1 MDSLFWGTTL
11 IEFGDIVNDLL
22 FDVDRIPYENINPE
36 KKEVKK
42 TIYDS
47 SQGTKYNIPPYVN
60 WNIEILEQEKFGLLN
75 KCAPYIIWKKSAI
88 GAWSIRSDIFGM
100 PLRVG

>member
-42 TIYDS
+42 IE
-47 SQGTKYNIPPYVN
+47 VN
-60 WNIEILEQEKFGLLN
+60 KNEVN
-75 KCAPYIIWKKSAI
+75 K
-88 GAWSIRSDIFGM
+88 
-100 PLRVG
+100 